1 MNIIENDIVYGKDNI
16 EIAIKDIG
24 NGDNL
29 IEIETVSNNPKI
41 DTIEK
46 LKKEIINLQLP
57 LDTTNYFVKKAE
69 IELDKI
75 IKKKSF

>member
-1 MNIIENDIVYGKDNI
+1 MNVIERDIVYGKGDL
-16 EIAIKDIG
+16 EIAIKGIE

-29 IEIETVSNNPKI
+29 IEVETVSNNDNI

-46 LKKEIINLQLP
+46 LKTQIINLQIP
-57 LDTTNYFVKKAE
+57 VDTSNFFVKKAE

-75 IKKKSF
+75 IKR